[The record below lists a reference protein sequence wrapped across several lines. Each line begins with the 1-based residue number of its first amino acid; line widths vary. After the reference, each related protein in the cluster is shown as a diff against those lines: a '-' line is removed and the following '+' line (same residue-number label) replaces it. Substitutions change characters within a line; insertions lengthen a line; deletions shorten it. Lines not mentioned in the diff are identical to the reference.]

1 MQTKVVY
8 RYRTKQGGINVSP
21 NKPREKTYV
30 GEVTELHRIMADKG
44 MVLTNGEETVCC
56 IDTDTPEAWTE
67 IIEETGEAEL
77 ISMLKEV
84 L

>member
-1 MQTKVVY
+1 MQTKVLY
-8 RYRTKQGGINVSP
+8 RYKTKQGGITVSP
-21 NKPREKTYV
+21 NKPNKKIYV
-30 GEVTELHRIMADKG
+30 GEITNLFRLIADER
-44 MVLTNGEETVCC
+44 MVLTNGEKTARC